1 MARLCRAGAR
11 SSTPALQH
19 AVTPALQHSRTPR
32 FRHRHRSADRFL
44 LFTPNGLSCCTGS
57 GTIARMPEIAQFVRR
72 GAAQITPRIVRG
84 VHKKLPFL
92 KMAFTQIDAPNYPH
106 LVEQLEFLAN
116 VVEDFA
122 EGAEDDLP
130 LVTVAGATFA
140 LIYTHREKDLIPDF
154 VPEFGHADE
163 SAVVRAVLI
172 EHEKVFVGYASRH
185 QLNWPKLNINP

>member
-1 MARLCRAGAR
+1 MEAR
-11 SSTPALQH
+11 PA
-19 AVTPALQHSRTPR
+19 HS
-32 FRHRHRSADRFL
+32 HRSNPPIRHQSTFPL
-44 LFTPNGLSCCTGS
+44 PTKPLVLPHPLRHNR
-57 GTIARMPEIAQFVRR
+57 RMSEILQFVHR

-92 KMAFTQIDAPNYPH
+92 KMSFTQIQAPNYPH
-106 LVEQLEFLAN
+106 LIEQLEFLAN

-130 LVTVAGATFA
+130 YVTLAGAAFA
-140 LIYTHREKDLIPDF
+140 LIYAHRQKDLIPDF

-172 EHEKVFVGYASRH
+172 EHEKVFAGYASRH
-185 QLNWPKLNINP
+185 HLNWPKMTVNP